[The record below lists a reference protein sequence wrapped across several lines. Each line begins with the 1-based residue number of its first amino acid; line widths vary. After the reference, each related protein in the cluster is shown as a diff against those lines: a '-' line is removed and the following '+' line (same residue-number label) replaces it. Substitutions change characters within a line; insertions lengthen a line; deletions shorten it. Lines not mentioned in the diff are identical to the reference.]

1 MKKIAFW
8 YVVLLCGAWGLE
20 IKPASLTI
28 SPSFVSKISAAID
41 TITLT
46 NTSNAVVSIDT
57 VTITFLNGDSAD
69 FRSGIGCTDYS
80 CFNYGG
86 WSYGA
91 SSHQALHYLRDS
103 LYMLQDVSAGV
114 VRYTLQPHDSLKFI
128 VYSAI
133 NCPVCGR
140 MPSFPKTTRFRFDFI
155 GGNGVRDSFLLNLEN
170 PTATTYNI
178 KQKNNQPVSRLT
190 SYVNLRGQSIN
201 TRHSSTLITSVK
213 GEKLLNVKIGVAVP
227 GR

>member
-1 MKKIAFW
+1 MKKTMFW
-8 YVVLLCGAWGLE
+8 YFVLFYSIWGLE

-28 SPSFVSKISAAID
+28 SPNSISRVTAAFD
-41 TITLT
+41 TIAIV
-46 NTSNAVVSIDT
+46 NTSNNVVSIDS

-69 FRSGIGCTDYS
+69 FRCGVGCTDFS

-91 SSHQALHYLRDS
+91 STHQALRYLKDS
-103 LYMLQDVSAGV
+103 LYLLQDLSTGV

-140 MPSFPKTTRFRFDFI
+140 RPAFPTTTRFRFDFI
-155 GGNGVRDSFLLNLEN
+155 GGNGERNSFLLNLEN
-170 PTATTYNI
+170 PTTTIFNV
-178 KQKNNQPVSRLT
+178 KQKNNQSESKLNL
-190 SYVNLRGQSIN
+190 YVNLRGQSIN
-201 TRHSSTLITSVK
+201 ARHSSQITSAMGK
-213 GEKLLNVKIGVAVP
+213 KLLDVKNNATAP
-227 GR
+227 